1 MKHDKILLFDTL
13 KEKLETEISQI
24 EENRRLLYL
33 ELKRHELY
41 ENVDLEN
48 NNSNSISNGVKN
60 ENNMANNNLKRK
72 LPKKLV
78 NDESEVRKKKAISVT
93 DILLNLRKYID
104 FKIFLGMILK

>member
-1 MKHDKILLFDTL
+1 
-13 KEKLETEISQI
+13 
-24 EENRRLLYL
+24 
-33 ELKRHELY
+33 
-41 ENVDLEN
+41 
-48 NNSNSISNGVKN
+48 
-60 ENNMANNNLKRK
+60 MANNNLKRK